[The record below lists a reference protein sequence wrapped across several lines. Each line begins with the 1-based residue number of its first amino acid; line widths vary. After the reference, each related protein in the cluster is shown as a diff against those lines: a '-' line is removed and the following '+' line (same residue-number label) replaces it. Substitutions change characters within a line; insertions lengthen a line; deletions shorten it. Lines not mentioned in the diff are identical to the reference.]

1 LEKSKQFFKK
11 HLIVEDGKELPVKQV
26 YSESTTIGVD
36 VGIKIFSV
44 MSTGEE
50 VENPNS

>member
-1 LEKSKQFFKK
+1 MEKSKHFFTK

-26 YSESTTIGVD
+26 YSEFTTIGVD
-36 VGIKIFSV
+36 VGIINFFV

-50 VENPNS
+50 VGNPNS

>member
-1 LEKSKQFFKK
+1 
-11 HLIVEDGKELPVKQV
+11 VEYGKELPVKQV
-26 YSESTTIGVD
+26 YSESTTISVD
-36 VGIKIFSV
+36 VGINNYSV